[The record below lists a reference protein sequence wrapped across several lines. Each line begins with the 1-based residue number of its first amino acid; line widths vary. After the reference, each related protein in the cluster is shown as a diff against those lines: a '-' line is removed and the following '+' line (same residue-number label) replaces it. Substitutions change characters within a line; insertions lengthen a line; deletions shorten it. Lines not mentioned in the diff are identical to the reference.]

1 MCHCGVVTLSELITS
16 PFSTWYCP
24 VWKGHGL
31 FHEIKSQF
39 QTKLKK
45 SSPLSELNFHS
56 PGSGGDNKH
65 FMDVFRIKGIMY
77 VTQAESGLQ
86 LTWQMQDGCSAV
98 PHFHNML
105 FLRFSIT
112 RNLFSLKKKFR
123 ISNSLFLL
131 SGKEVYL
138 PRNDY
143 FLFNLFPSS
152 LKCLLSYK
160 ILKYTGRLTTLN
172 NCFVI
177 HIIQI
182 VCLANLGVLM
192 LEHHLYLLFTKR
204 MNQTSLVLEL

>member
-31 FHEIKSQF
+31 LHEIKSQF

-56 PGSGGDNKH
+56 PGSGGDNTH

-112 RNLFSLKKKFR
+112 RNLFSLKKNLESLTVYFSFLEKKYICLEMT
-123 ISNSLFLL
+123 ISSSICFPAL
-131 SGKEVYL
+131 SSAY
-138 PRNDY
+138 
-143 FLFNLFPSS
+143 
-152 LKCLLSYK
+152 
-160 ILKYTGRLTTLN
+160 
-172 NCFVI
+172 
-177 HIIQI
+177 
-182 VCLANLGVLM
+182 
-192 LEHHLYLLFTKR
+192 
-204 MNQTSLVLEL
+204 

>member
-1 MCHCGVVTLSELITS
+1 MSLWSGHPERAHNFS

-56 PGSGGDNKH
+56 PGSGGDNTH

-112 RNLFSLKKKFR
+112 RNLFSLKKNLESLTVYFSFLEKKYIYLEMT
-123 ISNSLFLL
+123 ISSSICFPAL
-131 SGKEVYL
+131 SSAY
-138 PRNDY
+138 
-143 FLFNLFPSS
+143 
-152 LKCLLSYK
+152 
-160 ILKYTGRLTTLN
+160 
-172 NCFVI
+172 
-177 HIIQI
+177 
-182 VCLANLGVLM
+182 
-192 LEHHLYLLFTKR
+192 
-204 MNQTSLVLEL
+204 